1 MGTEAN
7 ESYASISLDN
17 NPLQYFIAL
26 INKGGILEAG

>member
-1 MGTEAN
+1 MGTQADEN
-7 ESYASISLDN
+7 YTSISLDN